1 MPWLICY
8 DIEQNSLRTK
18 IANKLLEAGLDRVQ
32 WSVFAGNMEKHHL
45 EKLRAWLA
53 AALAKKPAPGNSVII
68 LNLPPSDLRGMTVI
82 GEPRFNYDELINPP
96 NTLFF

>member
-8 DIEQNSLRTK
+8 DIEKDALRTK
-18 IANKLLEAGLDRVQ
+18 IATKLLEAGLERLQ
-32 WSVFAGNMEKHHL
+32 WSVFAGELDKP
-45 EKLRAWLA
+45 R
-53 AALAKKPAPGNSVII
+53 LAKLQLWLTTEIARYPPAENSVII